1 MRKSAKFP
9 REIRQV
15 TKNLCFFTRDER
27 KTSSQTSSH
36 RAAVAGG
43 TLRRRHELSFER
55 SDRFTRHRPIQR
67 VPR

>member
-15 TKNLCFFTRDER
+15 TKIFAFHSRRAKNLLADLLA
-27 KTSSQTSSH
+27 
-36 RAAVAGG
+36 RAALAGG